1 MIVVWCPASVLQY
14 YGVITDTPALHV
26 TPFPSLYQYQYDF
39 ISEILMILFQ
49 VTTCT
54 SEVASVLRLL
64 GCMSDLNSY
73 IELLTILQHVS
84 GRERNYEWKEKR

>member
-1 MIVVWCPASVLQY
+1 
-14 YGVITDTPALHV
+14 
-26 TPFPSLYQYQYDF
+26 
-39 ISEILMILFQ
+39 MILFQ